1 MLSNMEMADAE
12 GIENAEKA
20 EIVTVISEN
29 KVTIELNQ
37 RLPSPMDI
45 KWSKIRNVKSKLQR
59 FAHVDILQLICRMI
73 LFATTDNTF

>member
-1 MLSNMEMADAE
+1 MEMDDDAE
-12 GIENAEKA
+12 GIENAEKG

-45 KWSKIRNVKSKLQR
+45 K
-59 FAHVDILQLICRMI
+59 
-73 LFATTDNTF
+73 